1 MCGCGKRGKSVL
13 KDRVREIV
21 EFEGRGW
28 PMVAMWSQPR
38 GFYDT
43 IDGDRRLMPVQ
54 GGIETPLPAFV
65 GRFDHHFRVLALRP
79 FWPGF
84 AVNTIIYAAILSPLI
99 CGLFAMPRL
108 VRVRRGLCPKCAYPS
123 ESGVCTECGGAL
135 AKQHAA

>member
-1 MCGCGKRGKSVL
+1 ML

-84 AVNTIIYAAILSPLI
+84 AVNTIFYAAILWLLI
-99 CGLFAMPRL
+99 CGPCALRRL
-108 VRVRRGLCPKCAYPS
+108 IRIRRGLCSKCAYPMGQS
-123 ESGVCTECGGAL
+123 DACSECGKPLPERMAVMT
-135 AKQHAA
+135 